1 MVILFW
7 VGVAWLVYVYIG
19 YPFAIWLFGF
29 VRRFR
34 PAIREDFLPTVSILI
49 SARNEEK
56 DIGWK
61 VRETLD
67 WDYPHAQ
74 LRVLVASDASE
85 DRTDEILKGILDPR
99 FTYIRI
105 EPRSGKNAALNRLA
119 SLTATDLLFF
129 TDANSHID
137 SACLRRMVRYF
148 ADPRVGCVTGFEE
161 SVPESE
167 TTVIGAGTNT
177 YLDYEPFLNRL
188 ECRVGSVLVCDGSI
202 FCIRRSLFVP
212 LRPELANDLELPI
225 HIGHAGFRL
234 LCEPTARS
242 REHSTC
248 SPREEFARRR
258 RICSQGILG
267 MWELRKSIDGIRLWQ
282 FLSRKA
288 MRWLTFVPLLMVFTA
303 SAYLSVRPIFA
314 AALGLEVSLLTLATI
329 GWSFALI
336 GHSGGRLVSL
346 PFYFMLSTI
355 GAMTGVIETCLG
367 RRFHVWQSPSL
378 TRGHKEESPSYEF
391 K

>member
-1 MVILFW
+1 MMVMFW
-7 VGVAWLVYVYIG
+7 AGVVWLVYVYIG
-19 YPFAIWLFGF
+19 YPFAIWLIGF

-34 PAIREDFLPTVSILI
+34 PAIAEDFFPTVSILI

-56 DIGWK
+56 DIRWK

-67 WDYPHAQ
+67 WDYPHAK

-85 DRTDEILKGILDPR
+85 DRTDEILKSIDDPR

-119 SLTATDLLFF
+119 LLTQADLLFF

-137 SACLRRMVRYF
+137 STCLRRMVRYF

-167 TTVIGAGTNT
+167 TTVIGAGGNT
-177 YLDYEPFLNRL
+177 YLEYEPFLNGL
-188 ECRVGSVLVCDGSI
+188 ESRMGSVLVCDGSI

-234 LCEPTARS
+234 LYEPTARS

-258 RICSQGILG
+258 RICGQGFLG

-288 MRWLTFVPLLMVFTA
+288 MRWLTIVPLLMVFTA
-303 SAYLSVRPIFA
+303 SAFLSARSIFA
-314 AALGLEVSLLTLATI
+314 AALGLEVSFLALATL
-329 GWSFALI
+329 GWTFALI
-336 GHSGGRLVSL
+336 GRNGGRLLSL

-367 RRFHVWQSPSL
+367 RRFHFWQSPSL
-378 TRGHKEESPSYEF
+378 TRGQKESPSYEF
-391 K
+391 E